1 MENNAD
7 TNNNDWDIVNNSETN
22 LTVEVP
28 IEEKPIDDMH
38 LIMVLDESGSME
50 SIRSDISGSIRCLLR
65 EQKELKKDNSTFTL
79 VKFNGIVTTV
89 YDKKP
94 LQEVPEFTDNNYIPS
109 GGTALYD
116 AIGQSIEKYNAD
128 KNVLMFIVT
137 DGEENSSSNYNHT
150 KILTLINKKKEEAW
164 SFIYLSADLTTAK
177 QGTNIGFSSSER
189 NVSTTEHYQI
199 TFTNNAM

>member
-150 KILTLINKKKEEAW
+150 KILTLINKKK
-164 SFIYLSADLTTAK
+164 
-177 QGTNIGFSSSER
+177 
-189 NVSTTEHYQI
+189 
-199 TFTNNAM
+199 